1 MTNYYNK
8 NTEVTLTEE
17 EFKAL
22 IEREAKEEYN
32 KYLEELDEDEQPEP
46 FEPFLMRYFESE
58 QDFIPVDEDGNRE
71 EW

>member
-17 EFKAL
+17 EFKAQ
-22 IEREAKEEYN
+22 IEREAKEGYN

-46 FEPFLMRYFESE
+46 LEPFLMRYFESE
-58 QDFIPVDEDGNRE
+58 EDFIPVDEDGNGE